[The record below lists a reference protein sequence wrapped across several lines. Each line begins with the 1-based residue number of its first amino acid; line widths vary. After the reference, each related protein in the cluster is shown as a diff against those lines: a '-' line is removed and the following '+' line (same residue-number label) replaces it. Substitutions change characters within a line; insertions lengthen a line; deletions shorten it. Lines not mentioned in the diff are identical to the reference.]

1 MDPAECFV
9 PTFLVRGGTAE
20 EPQNFTWLYRQ
31 RNVATRL
38 NNNLPTL
45 AHVNSCTVNLNLQV
59 IRNRKVER
67 KQNNSSNAT
76 KSAKNANSQDG
87 DDFITS

>member
-38 NNNLPTL
+38 DNNLPRL
-45 AHVNSCTVNLNLQV
+45 AYHVDSCAVKPKSTGDPKQE
-59 IRNRKVER
+59 IGTKRK
-67 KQNNSSNAT
+67 
-76 KSAKNANSQDG
+76 
-87 DDFITS
+87 